1 MQVALT
7 IKIEKTVE
15 ALRQALTVMTA
26 ETIGTYRM
34 DDPDW
39 YCALNKAV
47 ASARAALAAP
57 QSAPTAEPAPEPT
70 IDGWPLWSCLP
81 PPAAPKAADC
91 ERGAFEAWAATALL
105 DLKPLYA
112 GYFHETTAFAWL
124 AWQARAAV
132 KERAAT

>member
-1 MQVALT
+1 MSDTRTPAPT
-7 IKIEKTVE
+7 AVE

-57 QSAPTAEPAPEPT
+57 QSAPGPAPDAMDSSVEKAWHRFCLENCRLFAARHRKEEWAKTILRFCEEAGVKGSPLRAPTAEPAR
-70 IDGWPLWSCLP
+70 DG
-81 PPAAPKAADC
+81 
-91 ERGAFEAWAATALL
+91 
-105 DLKPLYA
+105 
-112 GYFHETTAFAWL
+112 
-124 AWQARAAV
+124 
-132 KERAAT
+132 